1 MVCAALSAQL
11 VLYADLQGHD
21 TVIVVVMEFCDL
33 GSLLRAVTKKA
44 FKPHGKWSYHTTY
57 VRLSQSLITCDAKI
71 FNVLSTKSSTVD
83 VGCGVSWNWTMHLF
97 QLMQDSADQS
107 VCMTVCAM
115 VPGLWA
121 AFVCCN
127 L

>member
-1 MVCAALSAQL
+1 MVCAPLSAQL
-11 VLYADLQGHD
+11 VLDADLQGHD

-57 VRLSQSLITCDAKI
+57 VRLTQLLITSCAKI
-71 FNVLSTKSSTVD
+71 FNVLSTKGITVD
-83 VGCGVSWNWTMHLF
+83 VGCGVTWIQTMQLL
-97 QLMQDSADQS
+97 QLMPDSADQS